1 MENNVEEIK
10 TDDRKLLLAVAFSNE
25 NNTYIVDIPS
35 GSSVSETAFCMSVVI
50 KCLLRDNII
59 QSSKEVTDLISKYL
73 DDPQYQEIKG
83 DD

>member
-1 MENNVEEIK
+1 MENDVKEVK

-50 KCLLRDNII
+50 KCLIRDNII
-59 QSSKEVTDLISKYL
+59 KDSKEVTDLITKYL
-73 DDPQYQEIKG
+73 NDPQYQELKG
-83 DD
+83 E